1 MEKLRS
7 LLSRIRL
14 VYRRSPVLLKGLVL
28 AMILTFT
35 VAMIA
40 LRGSIVSAEK
50 QTEALRKEAAAL
62 EAENRQLL
70 KDISILGTVE
80 SAKKLAY
87 EKLGL
92 MDPNAV
98 ILDPVQE

>member
-1 MEKLRS
+1 MEKLRR

-14 VYRRSPVLLKGLVL
+14 VYRRSSLLLKGLVI

-40 LRGSIVSAEK
+40 LQSSIVTAER
-50 QTEALRKEAAAL
+50 QAEELRKEAAVL
-62 EAENRQLL
+62 EVENRQLL
-70 KDISILGTVE
+70 TDISILGTVE

>member
-1 MEKLRS
+1 MEKLGKT
-7 LLSRIRL
+7 LSRIRL

-40 LRGSIVSAEK
+40 LRSSIASAER
-50 QTEALRKEAAAL
+50 QAEALRKEAAAL
-62 EAENRQLL
+62 EVENQRLL
-70 KDISILGTVE
+70 QDISILGTVE

-92 MDPNAV
+92 IDPNAV
-98 ILDPVQE
+98 ILDPVKD

>member
-1 MEKLRS
+1 MKKLRR

-14 VYRRSPVLLKGLVL
+14 VYRRSPVLLKGLLL

-35 VAMIA
+35 VAMVA
-40 LRGSIVSAEK
+40 LRVSILSAEK
-50 QTEALRKEAAAL
+50 QAQALRKEAATL
-62 EAENRQLL
+62 EAENQELL
-70 KDISILGTVE
+70 QNISILGTVE

-92 MDPNAV
+92 IDPNAV

>member
-1 MEKLRS
+1 MEKLRRV
-7 LLSRIRL
+7 LSRIRL

-40 LRGSIVSAEK
+40 LRSSITSAEK
-50 QTEALRKEAAAL
+50 QAEALRREAAAL
-62 EAENRQLL
+62 ESENQRLL
-70 KDISILGTVE
+70 QDISILGTVE

>member
-40 LRGSIVSAEK
+40 LRGSIISAEK

>member
-1 MEKLRS
+1 MEKLRR
-7 LLSRIRL
+7 LFSRIRL
-14 VYRRSPVLLKGLVL
+14 VYRRSSLLLKGLVI

-40 LRGSIVSAEK
+40 LQSSIVTAER
-50 QTEALRKEAAAL
+50 QAEELRKEAAVL
-62 EAENRQLL
+62 EVENRKLL
-70 KDISILGTVE
+70 TDISILGTVE

>member
-1 MEKLRS
+1 MKKLRS

-14 VYRRSPVLLKGLVL
+14 VYRRSPLLLKGLLL

-50 QTEALRKEAAAL
+50 QAQALRKEAATL
-62 EAENRQLL
+62 ESENRQLL

-92 MDPNAV
+92 VDPNAV